1 MPQTVR
7 LSSGRASL
15 PPSLRWP
22 VALLCCAATSISP
35 AQTKAE
41 VEAAKIALDL
51 KTYQAATDALVA
63 QREAEIRM
71 ATAEAERAELL
82 ARLPPSDS
90 KPLPGS
96 VTTAFGAAGLVKAF
110 DLAKAMAS
118 DVCAALPPDR
128 KTTIYD
134 PAATQGV
141 VSARLVS
148 DAIRHMSTDLS
159 KQNEELQKFID
170 LHAPQAPP
178 VTKTLSLVGLAA
190 IPATVK
196 AVADISALFRTNAV
210 AASDSYGEDARAM
223 FITSLGKAC
232 PERIAGLGT
241 GYLGEFDG
249 AEYDKLMAKVRA
261 LVTLRSVYAG
271 KVSIV
276 QKLADTAKGE
286 AKKDFASVA
295 SAAGAVVKTV
305 DQFVESLKVGEA
317 SDKSPLYNAGR
328 YLGYGERA
336 KGALVLD
343 FNLRLEG
350 MTIVKQNMFT
360 GQHLR
365 LSGVALLWY
374 RLYEANGT
382 LRLADAVRKISAPV
396 EVDLRGTD
404 AGGEFWDGPA
414 ARQQ

>member
-7 LSSGRASL
+7 ISRGRPSI
-15 PPSLRWP
+15 PRSLRWP
-22 VALLCCAATSISP
+22 VALLCCAATSICP

-41 VEAAKIALDL
+41 VEAAKNALDL
-51 KTYQAATDALVA
+51 KTYQATTDALVA
-63 QREAEIRM
+63 QREAEIGM

-82 ARLPPSDS
+82 ARLPPADS

-96 VTTAFGAAGLVKAF
+96 VTTTAFGAAGLVKAF
-110 DLAKAMAS
+110 DLAQAMAS
-118 DVCAALPPDR
+118 DVCAALPADR

-148 DAIRHMSTDLS
+148 DAVRHMNTDLS

-170 LHAPQAPP
+170 LHAPQTPP
-178 VTKTLSLVGLAA
+178 VAKTLSLVGLAA

-232 PERIAGLGT
+232 PERVAGLGT

-261 LVTLRSVYAG
+261 LVALRSVYAG
-271 KVSIV
+271 KVAIV

-382 LRLADAVRKISAPV
+382 LRLANAVRKISAPV

-404 AGGEFWDGPA
+404 AGGEFWDGSGP
-414 ARQQ
+414 